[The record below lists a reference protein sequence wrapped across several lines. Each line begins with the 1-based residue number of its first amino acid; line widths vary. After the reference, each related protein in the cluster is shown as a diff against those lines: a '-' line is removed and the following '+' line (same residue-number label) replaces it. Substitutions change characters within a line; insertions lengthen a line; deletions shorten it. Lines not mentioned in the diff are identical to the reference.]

1 MMHGEGIHIAGTV
14 HAKPIIGFYTT
25 RVVKA
30 ESRIAAEEKAK
41 GHLSKEWASE
51 PYVSSNSGA
60 LPTLIVE
67 SVKEVRFFDWL
78 RSKNRGYSFYVDQ
91 NAGTVA

>member
-1 MMHGEGIHIAGTV
+1 MAGTV

-30 ESRIAAEEKAK
+30 ESRSAAEEKAK
-41 GHLSKEWASE
+41 GDLSEEWTSE

-67 SVKEVRFFDWL
+67 SVKVVRFFDWL
-78 RSKNRGYSFYVDQ
+78 RSKNRGYSFYADQ
-91 NAGTVA
+91 DPDTVA